1 MTAIRAGEKLY
12 IPDHLSLGAM
22 PIVIRN
28 IKTRRI
34 CFGCIKVYH
43 RLLEHEAGQARGGRG
58 RRENTA
64 RRIVGYYMVPELA
77 GFRCVILPA
86 EGGIAR
92 RRYRFVQWRGAR
104 KEDGARDVSDNP
116 DAAGLP
122 DQDAIEVPKMSPLI
136 PLRDLVVFP
145 YLVAPISVGRPA
157 SIQAL
162 DEAID
167 TNRKVV
173 LVSQRD
179 SKIEAPAR
187 DDLYE
192 VGTLS
197 IILRMARLENEVRV
211 LAQGLTRVRVVGFV
225 QDNPYF
231 RAEIAEIPEDKRR
244 NKTVQAL
251 MKTVSEQFKRCATM
265 GKNISQEMLMAA
277 DGIEEPGMLADMVAT
292 NLDLS
297 VAEKQEI
304 LETIHAEERLRKV
317 VGFLAKELEVLSI
330 SSKIQNQAQVEL
342 GKAHREYVLREQ
354 LKAIQRELGEGDEKS
369 QEITEFR
376 DKIEQSLMP
385 DDVKEKA
392 DKELKRLERMHP
404 DSAESSVVR
413 TYLDWLTSL
422 PWGMSTRDNLD
433 ILHVQKILDEDHYGL
448 DKIKERL
455 LEYLSVKR
463 VKPDMKGPILCFVG
477 PPGTGKTSLG
487 MSIARALERKFVR
500 SSLGGIRDEAEI
512 RGHRRTYVG
521 ALPGRIIQGVRNAG
535 SENPVFM
542 LDEIDKLGSDFRG
555 DPSAAMLEV
564 LDPEQNAN
572 FSDHYLE
579 VPFDLSKVMF
589 ISTAN
594 LPDTIPPP
602 LLDRMEVIYLSSYTE
617 REKVEIARRHLY
629 PKQLGNHGIT
639 SKTLKITRSG
649 YQAIIR
655 GYTRE
660 AGVRNVER
668 TIATL
673 CRKITRRIA
682 TGERP
687 PFKIT
692 DKNIVEYLGHP
703 TFVEKE
709 VYRYDRPG
717 TATGLAWTS
726 VGGDVLF
733 VEARQMAGKNLLTI
747 TGQVGKVMQES
758 AMAALTFVRSNSDA
772 LGLKSDFFEGQ
783 EIHVHVPAGAIP
795 KDGPSAGITMASAM
809 VSAFTGIRVR
819 RDLAMTGEITLS
831 GKVLPIGGIKE
842 KVLAAFRY
850 GIYEVVLPRAN
861 ESHLEDVPEEVR
873 ERMKFHFVSDVW
885 DVIDISL
892 EKPVGKAK
900 GKRVAPKEGKKKA
913 AGRGKKAAARAG
925 VAGRSSEKRGDGKV
939 RRKSASRKSGAQPS
953 PSN

>member
-1 MTAIRAGEKLY
+1 MNEDGVDDVTDKPEAPGVP
-12 IPDHLSLGAM
+12 IPDS
-22 PIVIRN
+22 V
-28 IKTRRI
+28 
-34 CFGCIKVYH
+34 
-43 RLLEHEAGQARGGRG
+43 
-58 RRENTA
+58 
-64 RRIVGYYMVPELA
+64 
-77 GFRCVILPA
+77 
-86 EGGIAR
+86 
-92 RRYRFVQWRGAR
+92 
-104 KEDGARDVSDNP
+104 
-116 DAAGLP
+116 
-122 DQDAIEVPKMSPLI
+122 EVPRISPLI

-173 LVSQRD
+173 LLSQRD
-179 SKIEAPAR
+179 SKIEAPSPP
-187 DDLYE
+187 DLYE

-211 LAQGLTRVRVVGFV
+211 LAQGLTRVKVV
-225 QDNPYF
+225 QYIQNEPYF
-231 RAEIAEIPEDKRR
+231 RVEIAELPEDKHKNR
-244 NKTVQAL
+244 TVLAL
-251 MKTVSEQFKRCATM
+251 MKTVTEQFKRCATM

-297 VAEKQEI
+297 ISDKQEI
-304 LETIHAEERLRKV
+304 LETMNPEARLRKV

-354 LKAIQRELGEGDEKS
+354 LKAIQRELGEGDEKG
-369 QEITEFR
+369 QEILEFKE
-376 DKIEQSLMP
+376 KIEQSNMP
-385 DDVKEKA
+385 DEVRDKA
-392 DKELKRLERMHP
+392 EKELRRLERMHP

-413 TYLDWLTSL
+413 TYLDWLTSV
-422 PWGMSTRDNLD
+422 PWKKSTADNLD
-433 ILHVQKILDEDHYGL
+433 IRHVQKILDEDHYGL
-448 DKIKERL
+448 EKIKDRL

-463 VKPDMKGPILCFVG
+463 IKPSMKGPILCFVG

-487 MSIARALERKFVR
+487 RSIARAMGRKFVR

-521 ALPGRIIQGVRNAG
+521 ALPGRILQSIRDAG
-535 SENPVFM
+535 SDNPVFM

-555 DPSAAMLEV
+555 DPSSAMLEV
-564 LDPEQNAN
+564 LDPEQNST

-589 ISTAN
+589 IATAN

-602 LLDRMEVIYLSSYTE
+602 LFDRMEVINLSSYTE

-629 PKQLGNHGIT
+629 PKQLENHGL
-639 SKTLKITRSG
+639 SAKTLKIGRSG

-660 AGVRNVER
+660 AGVCNLER

-682 TGERP
+682 TGKRG
-687 PFKIT
+687 PFTIT
-692 DKNIVEYLGHP
+692 DKNIQDFLGHA
-703 TFVEKE
+703 TYIEKE
-709 VYRYDRPG
+709 SFRYDRPG
-717 TATGLAWTS
+717 IATGLAWTS

-733 VEARQMAGKNLLTI
+733 VEARQMPGKGPLTI
-747 TGQVGKVMQES
+747 TGQIGKVMQES
-758 AMAALTFVRSNSDA
+758 AMAALTFIRSNA
-772 LGLKSDFFEGQ
+772 GELGLEPDFFEGQ

-795 KDGPSAGITMASAM
+795 KDGPSAGITIATAM
-809 VSAFTGIRVR
+809 VSLFTGLRVR
-819 RDLAMTGEITLS
+819 KALAMTGEITLS

-842 KVLAAFRY
+842 KVLAAYRF
-850 GIYEVVLPRAN
+850 GIHEVILPRTN

-873 ERMKFHFVSDVW
+873 KRMKFHYVWEIW
-885 DVIDISL
+885 DVLEVAL
-892 EKPVGKAK
+892 EKPIYRGKHRAAAS
-900 GKRVAPKEGKKKA
+900 GETKKKA
-913 AGRGKKAAARAG
+913 RKKQKAPAKASGNGKRAKKSVARNRPSG
-925 VAGRSSEKRGDGKV
+925 
-939 RRKSASRKSGAQPS
+939 SRPRIQPQL
-953 PSN
+953 SN

>member
-1 MTAIRAGEKLY
+1 MNEDGVDDVTDKPEAPGVP
-12 IPDHLSLGAM
+12 IPDS
-22 PIVIRN
+22 V
-28 IKTRRI
+28 
-34 CFGCIKVYH
+34 
-43 RLLEHEAGQARGGRG
+43 
-58 RRENTA
+58 
-64 RRIVGYYMVPELA
+64 
-77 GFRCVILPA
+77 
-86 EGGIAR
+86 
-92 RRYRFVQWRGAR
+92 
-104 KEDGARDVSDNP
+104 
-116 DAAGLP
+116 
-122 DQDAIEVPKMSPLI
+122 EVPKISPLI

-173 LVSQRD
+173 LLSQRD
-179 SKIEAPAR
+179 SKIEAPGPP
-187 DDLYE
+187 DLYE

-211 LAQGLTRVRVVGFV
+211 LAQGLTRVKVV
-225 QDNPYF
+225 QYIQNEPYF
-231 RAEIAEIPEDKRR
+231 RVEIAELPEDKHKNR
-244 NKTVQAL
+244 TVLAL
-251 MKTVSEQFKRCATM
+251 MKTVTEQFKRCATM

-297 VAEKQEI
+297 ISDKQEI
-304 LETIHAEERLRKV
+304 LETMNPEARLRKV

-354 LKAIQRELGEGDEKS
+354 LKAIQRELGEGDEKG
-369 QEITEFR
+369 QEISEFKE
-376 DKIEQSLMP
+376 KIEQSSMP
-385 DDVKEKA
+385 DDVRDKA
-392 DKELKRLERMHP
+392 EKELRRLERMHP

-422 PWGMSTRDNLD
+422 PWRNSTADNLD
-433 ILHVQKILDEDHYGL
+433 IRHVQKILDEDHYGL
-448 DKIKERL
+448 EKIKDRL

-463 VKPDMKGPILCFVG
+463 LKPSMKGPILCFVG

-487 MSIARALERKFVR
+487 RSIARAMGRKFVR

-521 ALPGRIIQGVRNAG
+521 ALPGRILQGIRDAG
-535 SENPVFM
+535 SDNPVFM

-555 DPSAAMLEV
+555 DPSSAMLEV
-564 LDPEQNAN
+564 LDPEQNST

-579 VPFDLSKVMF
+579 VHFDLSKVMF
-589 ISTAN
+589 IATAN

-602 LLDRMEVIYLSSYTE
+602 LFDRMEVINLSSYTE

-629 PKQLGNHGIT
+629 PKQLENHGL
-639 SKTLKITRSG
+639 SAKTLKIAKSG

-660 AGVRNVER
+660 AGVRNLER

-682 TGERP
+682 TGARG
-687 PFKIT
+687 PFAIT
-692 DKNIVEYLGHP
+692 DKNIQDFLGHA
-703 TFVEKE
+703 TYIEKE
-709 VYRYDRPG
+709 SFRYDRPG
-717 TATGLAWTS
+717 VATGLAWTS

-733 VEARQMAGKNLLTI
+733 VEARQMPGKGPLTI
-747 TGQVGKVMQES
+747 TGQIGKVMQES
-758 AMAALTFVRSNSDA
+758 AMAALTFIRSNA
-772 LGLKSDFFEGQ
+772 GELGLEPDFFEGQ

-795 KDGPSAGITMASAM
+795 KDGPSAGITIATAM
-809 VSAFTGIRVR
+809 VSLFTGLRVR
-819 RDLAMTGEITLS
+819 KALAMTGEITLS

-842 KVLAAFRY
+842 KVLAAYRF
-850 GIYEVVLPRAN
+850 GIHEVILPRTN

-873 ERMKFHFVSDVW
+873 KRMKFHYVSEIW
-885 DVIDISL
+885 DVLEVAL
-892 EKPVGKAK
+892 EKPIYRGKH
-900 GKRVAPKEGKKKA
+900 RVAASGETKKKA
-913 AGRGKKAAARAG
+913 RKKQKAPAKASGNGKRA
-925 VAGRSSEKRGDGKV
+925 K
-939 RRKSASRKSGAQPS
+939 KSATGNRPSGGRPRIQPQL
-953 PSN
+953 PN

>member
-1 MTAIRAGEKLY
+1 MNEDGVDDVTDKPEAPGVP
-12 IPDHLSLGAM
+12 IPDS
-22 PIVIRN
+22 V
-28 IKTRRI
+28 
-34 CFGCIKVYH
+34 
-43 RLLEHEAGQARGGRG
+43 
-58 RRENTA
+58 
-64 RRIVGYYMVPELA
+64 
-77 GFRCVILPA
+77 
-86 EGGIAR
+86 
-92 RRYRFVQWRGAR
+92 
-104 KEDGARDVSDNP
+104 
-116 DAAGLP
+116 
-122 DQDAIEVPKMSPLI
+122 EVPRISPLI

-173 LVSQRD
+173 LLSQRD
-179 SKIEAPAR
+179 SKIEAPSPP
-187 DDLYE
+187 DLYE

-211 LAQGLTRVRVVGFV
+211 LAQGLTRVKVV
-225 QDNPYF
+225 QYIQNEPYF
-231 RAEIAEIPEDKRR
+231 RVEIAELPEDKHKNR
-244 NKTVQAL
+244 TVLAL
-251 MKTVSEQFKRCATM
+251 MKTVTEQFKRCATM

-297 VAEKQEI
+297 ISDKQEI
-304 LETIHAEERLRKV
+304 LETMNPEARLRKV

-354 LKAIQRELGEGDEKS
+354 LKAIQRELGEGDEKG
-369 QEITEFR
+369 QEILEFKE
-376 DKIEQSLMP
+376 KIEQSNMP
-385 DDVKEKA
+385 DEVRDKA
-392 DKELKRLERMHP
+392 EKELRRLERMHP

-413 TYLDWLTSL
+413 TYLDWLTSV
-422 PWGMSTRDNLD
+422 PWKKSTADNLD
-433 ILHVQKILDEDHYGL
+433 IRHVQKILDEDHYGL
-448 DKIKERL
+448 EKIKDRL

-463 VKPDMKGPILCFVG
+463 IKPSMKGPILCFVG

-487 MSIARALERKFVR
+487 RSIARAMGRKFVR

-521 ALPGRIIQGVRNAG
+521 ALPGRILQGIRDAG
-535 SENPVFM
+535 SDNPVFM

-555 DPSAAMLEV
+555 DPSSAMLEV
-564 LDPEQNAN
+564 LDPEQNST

-589 ISTAN
+589 IATAN

-602 LLDRMEVIYLSSYTE
+602 LFDRMEVINLSSYTE

-629 PKQLGNHGIT
+629 PKQLENHGL
-639 SKTLKITRSG
+639 SAKTLKIGRSG

-660 AGVRNVER
+660 AGVRNLER

-682 TGERP
+682 TGKRG
-687 PFKIT
+687 PFTIT
-692 DKNIVEYLGHP
+692 DKNIQDFLGHA
-703 TFVEKE
+703 TYIEKE
-709 VYRYDRPG
+709 SFRYDRPG
-717 TATGLAWTS
+717 IATGLAWTS

-733 VEARQMAGKNLLTI
+733 VEARQMPGKGPLTI
-747 TGQVGKVMQES
+747 TGQIGKVMQES
-758 AMAALTFVRSNSDA
+758 AMAALTFIRSNA
-772 LGLKSDFFEGQ
+772 GELGLEPDFFEGQ

-795 KDGPSAGITMASAM
+795 KDGPSAGITIATAM
-809 VSAFTGIRVR
+809 VSLFTGLRVR
-819 RDLAMTGEITLS
+819 KALAMTGEITLS

-842 KVLAAFRY
+842 KVLAAYRF
-850 GIYEVVLPRAN
+850 GIHEVILPRTN

-873 ERMKFHFVSDVW
+873 KRMKFHYVWEIW
-885 DVIDISL
+885 DVLEVAL
-892 EKPVGKAK
+892 EKPIYRGKHRAAAS
-900 GKRVAPKEGKKKA
+900 GETKKKA
-913 AGRGKKAAARAG
+913 RKKQKAPAKASGNGKRAKKSVARNRPSG
-925 VAGRSSEKRGDGKV
+925 
-939 RRKSASRKSGAQPS
+939 SRPRIQPQL
-953 PSN
+953 SN

>member
-1 MTAIRAGEKLY
+1 MNEDGVDDVTDKPEAPGVP
-12 IPDHLSLGAM
+12 IPDS
-22 PIVIRN
+22 V
-28 IKTRRI
+28 
-34 CFGCIKVYH
+34 
-43 RLLEHEAGQARGGRG
+43 
-58 RRENTA
+58 
-64 RRIVGYYMVPELA
+64 
-77 GFRCVILPA
+77 
-86 EGGIAR
+86 
-92 RRYRFVQWRGAR
+92 
-104 KEDGARDVSDNP
+104 
-116 DAAGLP
+116 
-122 DQDAIEVPKMSPLI
+122 EVPRISPLI

-173 LVSQRD
+173 LLSQRD
-179 SKIEAPAR
+179 SKIEAPSPP
-187 DDLYE
+187 DLYE

-211 LAQGLTRVRVVGFV
+211 LAQGLTRVKVV
-225 QDNPYF
+225 QYIQNEPYF
-231 RAEIAEIPEDKRR
+231 RVEIAELPEDKHKNR
-244 NKTVQAL
+244 TVLAL
-251 MKTVSEQFKRCATM
+251 MKTVTEQFKRCATM

-297 VAEKQEI
+297 ISDKQEI
-304 LETIHAEERLRKV
+304 LETMNPEARLRKV

-354 LKAIQRELGEGDEKS
+354 LKAIQRELGEGDEKG
-369 QEITEFR
+369 QEILEFKE
-376 DKIEQSLMP
+376 KIEQSNMP
-385 DDVKEKA
+385 DEVRDKA
-392 DKELKRLERMHP
+392 EKELRRLERMHP

-413 TYLDWLTSL
+413 TYLDWLTSV
-422 PWGMSTRDNLD
+422 PWKKSTADNLD
-433 ILHVQKILDEDHYGL
+433 IRHVQKILDEDHYGL
-448 DKIKERL
+448 EKIKDRL

-463 VKPDMKGPILCFVG
+463 IKPSMKGPILCFVG

-487 MSIARALERKFVR
+487 RSIARAMGRKFVR

-521 ALPGRIIQGVRNAG
+521 ALPGRILQSIRDAG
-535 SENPVFM
+535 SDNPVFM

-555 DPSAAMLEV
+555 DPSSAMLEV
-564 LDPEQNAN
+564 LDPEQNST

-589 ISTAN
+589 IATAN

-602 LLDRMEVIYLSSYTE
+602 LFDRMEVINLSSYTE

-629 PKQLGNHGIT
+629 PKQLENHGL
-639 SKTLKITRSG
+639 SAKTLKIGRSG

-660 AGVRNVER
+660 AGVRNLER

-682 TGERP
+682 TGKRG
-687 PFKIT
+687 PFTIT
-692 DKNIVEYLGHP
+692 DKNIQDFLGHA
-703 TFVEKE
+703 TYIEKE
-709 VYRYDRPG
+709 SFRYDRPG
-717 TATGLAWTS
+717 IATGLAWTS

-733 VEARQMAGKNLLTI
+733 VEARQMPGKGPLTI
-747 TGQVGKVMQES
+747 TGQIGKVMQES
-758 AMAALTFVRSNSDA
+758 AMAALTFIRSNA
-772 LGLKSDFFEGQ
+772 GELGLEPDFFEGQ

-795 KDGPSAGITMASAM
+795 KDGPSAGITIATAM
-809 VSAFTGIRVR
+809 VSLFTGLRVR
-819 RDLAMTGEITLS
+819 KALAMTGEITLS

-842 KVLAAFRY
+842 KVLAAYRF
-850 GIYEVVLPRAN
+850 GIHEVILPRTN

-873 ERMKFHFVSDVW
+873 KRMKFHYVWEIW
-885 DVIDISL
+885 DVLEVAL
-892 EKPVGKAK
+892 EKPIYRGKHRAAAS
-900 GKRVAPKEGKKKA
+900 GETKKKA
-913 AGRGKKAAARAG
+913 RKKQKAPAKASGNGKRAKKSVARNRPSG
-925 VAGRSSEKRGDGKV
+925 
-939 RRKSASRKSGAQPS
+939 SRPRIQPQL
-953 PSN
+953 SN